1 MHHIRLG
8 IFKEFFGFLAAILYH
23 KILIESIDECTIVIL
38 PSLIF
43 VPSQITSFNEI
54 VCRHLIPF
62 AIGIYLLFGT
72 ISRGYSVSAVNSL
85 CPNGTVVLLV
95 YGIHELLC
103 LVLFYSLFLLNYS
116 GSHVLTEILLDAI
129 VNLREGLIVIYF
141 CHNSVFKNLKSAD
154 EPALWLYSKQ
164 TSVSDSTGKA
174 IHSNLS
180 GLK

>member
-8 IFKEFFGFLAAILYH
+8 IFKEFLGLLTAILYH
-23 KILIESIDECTIVIL
+23 KIFIESINECTVVIL
-38 PSLIF
+38 QSLVF

-62 AIGIYLLFGT
+62 TIGIDLLFGT
-72 ISRGYSVSAVNSL
+72 ISWGYTVSAVNSL

-103 LVLFYSLFLLNYS
+103 LVLFYSLFLLNQS
-116 GSHVLTEILLDAI
+116 GSHVFTVILADAI

-154 EPALWLYSKQ
+154 EHALWLYSKQ
-164 TSVSDSTGKA
+164 TSV
-174 IHSNLS
+174 
-180 GLK
+180 